1 MYYTRI
7 LAAMQ
12 SAYRQAI
19 RTQGMVEDLVRHLSN
34 DNEELKMHCA
44 SAIFKVQ
51 HTLSFFD

>member
-1 MYYTRI
+1 
-7 LAAMQ
+7 MQ